1 MTHTMKL
8 TRRALTA
15 GLAAP
20 FGLAAQ
26 TRTAPAPPES
36 PARHRARKVFQEVAA
51 SLYAWDLLDEGC
63 EPIMETL
70 KETTQA
76 NSLYLVALMHH
87 EKRPLTDFYYPHNP
101 KRKTYFPED
110 SRVYWQ
116 PHADCYRDSKIK
128 PLTSERDELKKTDWL
143 EMLVKA
149 ARKAGWKTG
158 AEISHTVLDKQR
170 AAEQHLSAVQRDI
183 RGTPL
188 GQLICPNN
196 PDSAAYLLALF
207 TDLVKNY
214 DVDFVMTCLR
224 PFESGGRGGF
234 RGRTPGAT
242 EIVLGAVLG
251 SCFCESCVAA
261 AKSDGMDLRAM
272 QRAMLPLADALTD
285 RGNLAG
291 AHAISLLNASNTS
304 VTALL
309 VQHPEIFDHI
319 RFRCASLTRMFAR
332 VRQAITA
339 IRPNVDLR
347 LNAFI
352 YDNWELSGIDFAALR
367 PHLGSIRSSNYDE
380 QSGSMDRMEHK
391 RQFLLAVRAAAGD
404 EIPFLSA
411 IGIRPRATPELIRRG
426 VRISS
431 ECGADGLSLGHYDGA
446 SLENLEAIGQGLREA
461 GIRVG

>member
-1 MTHTMKL
+1 VGL
-8 TRRALTA
+8 TRRSFSGSIL
-15 GLAAP
+15 AP
-20 FGLAAQ
+20 FGLSGQ
-26 TRTAPAPPES
+26 GRTAADQVES
-36 PARHRARKVFQEVAA
+36 PKRHRARKIFNEVAA

-70 KETTQA
+70 QETAQT

-116 PHADCYRDSKIK
+116 PHAESYRDSKIK
-128 PLTSERDELKKTDWL
+128 PLTSDRDELKKTDWL
-143 EMLVKA
+143 GLLVSA

-158 AEISHTVLDKQR
+158 AEISHTVLDKER
-170 AAEQHLSAVQRDI
+170 AAEQYVSVVQRDI

-196 PDSAAYLLALF
+196 PDGSAYLIALF
-207 TDLVKNY
+207 TDVVRNY

-224 PFESGGRGGF
+224 PFESGGQG
-234 RGRTPGAT
+234 RGRASSLTDM
-242 EIVLGAVLG
+242 VLGTVLG
-251 SCFCESCVAA
+251 SCFCDSCIAA
-261 AKSDGMDLRAM
+261 ARSDGFDLRAAR
-272 QRAMLPLADALTD
+272 RAMLPLADAMTD

-291 AHAISLLNASNTS
+291 AHSLGLLRASNTS
-304 VTALL
+304 ATALL
-309 VQHPEIFDHI
+309 VQHPEIFDLI
-319 RFRCASLTRMFAR
+319 KFRCASMTRLFGR
-332 VRQAITA
+332 VHKAVTSIKPG
-339 IRPNVDLR
+339 IDLR
-347 LNAFI
+347 LNAYI
-352 YDNWELSGIDFAALR
+352 YDYWELAGIDFAALR

-380 QSGSMDRMEHK
+380 QSGNMDRLEHK

-404 EIPFLSA
+404 DIHFLSA

-426 VRISS
+426 IAISS

-446 SLENLEAIGQGLREA
+446 PLQNLEAVGQGLREA
-461 GIRVG
+461 GVRVG